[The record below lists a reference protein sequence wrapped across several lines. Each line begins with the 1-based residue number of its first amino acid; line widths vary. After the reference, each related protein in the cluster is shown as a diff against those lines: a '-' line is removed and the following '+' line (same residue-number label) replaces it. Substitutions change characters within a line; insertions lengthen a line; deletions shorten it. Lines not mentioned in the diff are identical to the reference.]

1 MRVAVLGGPT
11 GRGRRVLRDLLE
23 TPEVSTVRLVG
34 PAERELARL
43 IGAFDPRR
51 VDAAVV
57 PATVEGIAGALDGA
71 NVAVSCLED
80 RLDGPG
86 QPHGQL
92 ELTAL
97 GAALDAGVPYVSAC
111 EDADTLEA
119 MLDRAPQRCE
129 ASPRRDESG
138 ARGGAEK
145 PGAGAPATA
154 RAIAVV
160 GMSWSPGLS
169 NLLAMAAAQRFDHL
183 DAIRISWS
191 VSRRDEP
198 TAALA
203 RVLAAWSGDAE
214 VIEGGRRGLRPAATR
229 PRRCFFP
236 EPMGWRRVSLARGA
250 EVLTLPAAV
259 GDLNAFHVLGGTDD
273 GPASSL
279 ARAAARCPVMP
290 GGIGRGLGLLTRSVA
305 AAAPGRSR
313 GDGWSGLRVDVEGL
327 RAMGPGTE
335 TYGVVDRLDNLESAP
350 LVVASL
356 LLGSGEVTGAGVAPP
371 ESAFDPARFL
381 AGLAKRGVRAARLVR

>member
-23 TPEVSTVRLVG
+23 TPEVSTIRLVG
-34 PAERELARL
+34 PVERELARL

-51 VDAAVV
+51 MDAAVV
-57 PATVEGIAGALDGA
+57 PATVEGIAEALDGVD
-71 NVAVSCLED
+71 VAVSCLED
-80 RLDGPG
+80 HLDHAGPG
-86 QPHGQL
+86 QPQGQL
-92 ELTAL
+92 ELPAL
-97 GAALDAGVPYVSAC
+97 VAALEAGVPYVSAC

-119 MLDRAPQRCE
+119 MLDRAPVN
-129 ASPRRDESG
+129 
-138 ARGGAEK
+138 
-145 PGAGAPATA
+145 A

-183 DAIRISWS
+183 DSIRIAWS

-198 TAALA
+198 EAAWQ
-203 RVLAAWSGDAE
+203 RMLAAWSGDAE

-236 EPMGWRRVSLARGA
+236 EPLGWQRVRLARGA
-250 EVLTLPAAV
+250 EVLTLPGV
-259 GDLNAFHVLGGTDD
+259 LGDLDALHVLGGTDQ

-279 ARAAARCPVMP
+279 ARAAARCPGIP
-290 GGIGRGLGLLTRSVA
+290 GGMGRGLGLLTRSVA
-305 AAAPGRSR
+305 AAAPGNAR
-313 GDGWSGLRVDVEGL
+313 GDGWSGLRVDVEGR
-327 RAMGPGTE
+327 RALGSATE
-335 TYGVVDRLDNLESAP
+335 TYGLVDRLGNLESAP

-356 LLGSGEVTGAGVAPP
+356 LVGSGEVTGAGVVPP

-381 AGLAKRGVRAARLVR
+381 ALLSERGVRAAHLVR